1 MLFASSDGLFLRM
14 LDGNFAGFQEHKESL
29 NVNGSLKSNGWNL
42 EPKFNT
48 YLCDIQMGGS
58 SARSSLS
65 SRHNQENTCIRESV
79 IQEETEEEIEIHEN
93 SRDKVSTARK
103 SGFIDNGNLFQQR
116 SKYVRI
122 GMDYHS
128 LFKLFLY

>member
-1 MLFASSDGLFLRM
+1 M
-14 LDGNFAGFQEHKESL
+14 
-29 NVNGSLKSNGWNL
+29 NGSLKSNGWNL

-79 IQEETEEEIEIHEN
+79 IQEETEEEIETHQSPRGN
-93 SRDKVSTARK
+93 VSLARK
-103 SGFIDNGNLFQQR
+103 SGYIDNGNFFQ
-116 SKYVRI
+116 
-122 GMDYHS
+122 
-128 LFKLFLY
+128 